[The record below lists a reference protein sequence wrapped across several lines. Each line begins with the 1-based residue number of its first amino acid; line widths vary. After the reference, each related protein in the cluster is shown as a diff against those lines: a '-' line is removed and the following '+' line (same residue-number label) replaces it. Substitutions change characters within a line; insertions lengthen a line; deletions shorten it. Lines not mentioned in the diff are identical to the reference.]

1 MGSEKSRG
9 KKKIHSCFP
18 SLLIF
23 ARIKQVYTR
32 YGYSIIKRKEWE
44 WGKKLYNQEEIEK
57 TNSIRDN

>member
-1 MGSEKSRG
+1 MSKANGKRGEKKNSF
-9 KKKIHSCFP
+9 FP